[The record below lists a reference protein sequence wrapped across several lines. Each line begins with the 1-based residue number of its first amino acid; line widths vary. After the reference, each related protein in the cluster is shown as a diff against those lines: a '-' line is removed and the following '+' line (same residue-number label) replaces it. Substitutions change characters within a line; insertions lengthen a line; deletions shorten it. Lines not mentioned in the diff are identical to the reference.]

1 MMGASKGPSK
11 RSKSSSK
18 SSNSALG
25 RGDGPRW
32 SWVVT
37 CQNVCVCVDDSSL
50 DMKVYDGI

>member
-25 RGDGPRW
+25 RGDGHMVT
-32 SWVVT
+32 VVT

-50 DMKVYDGI
+50 DIKVYDGL